1 MIIKITEMNAEYIFK
16 ILNCCDTLSGF
27 HISADYFKKDDRSVN
42 LLCSDAKKT
51 ERSYSDGSSIMS
63 LEFEIKI
70 RLSADEDK
78 SLLNRTLIN
87 NICTEV
93 SSFGKSIPFPE
104 NSDKIMPIKIEV
116 TDGANLISDDIH
128 STQYQIKFKIF
139 YLQKKRG

>member
-1 MIIKITEMNAEYIFK
+1 MKTKMNADYLLK

-42 LLCSDAKKT
+42 LSCSDAKKT
-51 ERSYSDGSSIMS
+51 ERSYSDGSLILS

-93 SSFGKSIPFPE
+93 SSFGKTIPFPE
-104 NSDKIMPIKIEV
+104 NSAKIMPIKIEV
-116 TDGANLISDDIH
+116 TDGATLISDDIH
-128 STQYQIKFKIF
+128 STQYKIKFKIF